1 MAVPAT
7 LFALDNIR
15 PDLLIFRAMSTC
27 LIMWDEGVSP
37 TTAWMRE
44 KLPPLLLH
52 GLFMEPLRVAEGK
65 VEAAAVLEA
74 RLNEEEGRATQISNI
89 MTFHHDDDDNDEL
102 DEDSFDPLLSNTQ
115 YFPDAT
121 PVSLNPEANTS
132 GRIGSV
138 YNNQQAT
145 MSMRSSFQALI
156 CILAGNAWGLAL
168 RYAGTSDR

>member
-1 MAVPAT
+1 
-7 LFALDNIR
+7 
-15 PDLLIFRAMSTC
+15 
-27 LIMWDEGVSP
+27 
-37 TTAWMRE
+37 
-44 KLPPLLLH
+44 
-52 GLFMEPLRVAEGK
+52 
-65 VEAAAVLEA
+65 
-74 RLNEEEGRATQISNI
+74 